1 MKKTEPNLPI
11 SHSFVNDIRLIIEQ
25 GRRQAYAAVG
35 NIVLATYWEIGQRIV
50 EEEQNGQTRAQ
61 YGSRLISDLA
71 DNLKK
76 EYGAGYGKR
85 NLAYFRK
92 CYLSFSNLEILHE
105 LVQNLTWT
113 HIRSLFIRYR
123 PDGPN
128 LVSDPSLAMYV
139 EHRDPWTKHI
149 VSILRA
155 PTRSAKR
162 SPRNS
167 IA

>member
-35 NIVLATYWEIGQRIV
+35 NIVLATYWKIGQRIV

-92 CYLSFSNLEILHE
+92 FYLSFSNLEILHE

-113 HIRSLFIRYR
+113 HIRSL
-123 PDGPN
+123 
-128 LVSDPSLAMYV
+128 LSVTDPTARIWYLTQASQCMWSTETLGRNISSQYYERRLAQQ
-139 EHRDPWTKHI
+139 R
-149 VSILRA
+149 
-155 PTRSAKR
+155 
-162 SPRNS
+162 
-167 IA
+167 